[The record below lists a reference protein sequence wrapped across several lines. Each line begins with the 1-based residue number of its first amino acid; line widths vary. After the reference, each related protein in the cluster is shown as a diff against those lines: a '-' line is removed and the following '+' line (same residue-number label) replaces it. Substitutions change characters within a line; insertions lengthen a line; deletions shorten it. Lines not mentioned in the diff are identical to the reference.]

1 MSTLAFSARALARR
15 NTISHD
21 RAPPQEAS
29 SDSSTVLYTEARDLH
44 QKLFLDSL
52 FSASYTRK
60 LAECRWRDSA
70 SESATQTS
78 QAGSDDE
85 SEASRP
91 RRTRRRRA
99 RTGALARAC
108 ARGTCELTARC
119 SGDAGPSS
127 SRTTTTSPAPAKAAS
142 SAMAPHTW
150 ISLWFLITAPIVL
163 WDTGYLF
170 FRMQGGDLHWIWKPY
185 EIYQEIDWVYG
196 VRALE
201 DGDGFPNAQAFLNI
215 VETIL
220 NIIYLYLAHVSSSP
234 KAPLIGF
241 AAATMTLWKTV
252 LYWLQE
258 LFCSGAGCMTAH
270 NKWLDMVVFY
280 YFLWLIFPSI
290 IVYTLGKDIAH
301 SLWAA
306 SRLSDGGRA
315 GGKKGAKVE

>member
-21 RAPPQEAS
+21 RAPPQESS

-99 RTGALARAC
+99 RTG
-108 ARGTCELTARC
+108 
-119 SGDAGPSS
+119 DAGPSS
-127 SRTTTTSPAPAKAAS
+127 SRTTTTSPTPTKAAS
-142 SAMAPHTW
+142 PAMARHSW

-170 FRMQGGDLHWIWKPY
+170 FRPRSML
-185 EIYQEIDWVYG
+185 EIDWVYG

-280 YFLWLIFPSI
+280 YLPNGYAFWLIFPSI

>member
-99 RTGALARAC
+99 RTG
-108 ARGTCELTARC
+108 
-119 SGDAGPSS
+119 DAGPSS
-127 SRTTTTSPAPAKAAS
+127 SRTTATSPTPTKATSPA
-142 SAMAPHTW
+142 MARYTW

-170 FRMQGGDLHWIWKPY
+170 FRPRSMLGGDLHWIWKPY

-215 VETIL
+215 IETIL
-220 NIIYLYLAHVSSSP
+220 NLIYLYLAHVSSSP

-280 YFLWLIFPSI
+280 YLPNGLWLIFPSI

-306 SRLSDGGRA
+306 SRLSDGGRV

>member
-21 RAPPQEAS
+21 RAPPQESS

-99 RTGALARAC
+99 RTG
-108 ARGTCELTARC
+108 
-119 SGDAGPSS
+119 DAGPSS
-127 SRTTTTSPAPAKAAS
+127 SRTTTTTSPTPKTATSPT
-142 SAMAPHTW
+142 MARHTW

-170 FRMQGGDLHWIWKPY
+170 PTALDAWRRSALDLETVRDIPGG
-185 EIYQEIDWVYG
+185 IDWVYG

-215 VETIL
+215 IETIL
-220 NIIYLYLAHVSSSP
+220 NLIYLYLAHVSSSP

-280 YFLWLIFPSI
+280 YLPNGYAFWLIFPSI

>member
-21 RAPPQEAS
+21 RAPPQES
-29 SDSSTVLYTEARDLH
+29 SDPSTVLYTEARDLH

-70 SESATQTS
+70 SETATQTS

-99 RTGALARAC
+99 RTGD
-108 ARGTCELTARC
+108 G
-119 SGDAGPSS
+119 GPAS
-127 SRTTTTSPAPAKAAS
+127 SRTTTTSPTPKTTAAS
-142 SAMAPHTW
+142 PAMARHTW

-163 WDTGYLF
+163 WDSGYLF
-170 FRMQGGDLHWIWKPY
+170 LRPRSMLGGDLHWIWSPY

-201 DGDGFPNAQAFLNI
+201 DGDGFPNAQAFLNVI
-215 VETIL
+215 ETVL
-220 NIIYLYLAHVSSSP
+220 NLMYLYLAHISDSP

-241 AAATMTLWKTV
+241 AAAAMTLWKTV
-252 LYWLQE
+252 LYGLQE
-258 LFCSGAGCMTAH
+258 FFCSGAGCMTAH

-280 YFLWLIFPSI
+280 YLPNGFWLVFPSV

-315 GGKKGAKVE
+315 GGRKGAKVE

>member
-21 RAPPQEAS
+21 RAPPRES
-29 SDSSTVLYTEARDLH
+29 SYDSSTVLYTEARDLH

-70 SESATQTS
+70 SETATQTS

-99 RTGALARAC
+99 RTG
-108 ARGTCELTARC
+108 
-119 SGDAGPSS
+119 DAGPSS
-127 SRTTTTSPAPAKAAS
+127 SRTTTTSPTPTKAAS
-142 SAMAPHTW
+142 PAMARHTW
-150 ISLWFLITAPIVL
+150 ISLWFLITAP
-163 WDTGYLF
+163 
-170 FRMQGGDLHWIWKPY
+170 GGDLHWIWKPY

-215 VETIL
+215 IETIL
-220 NIIYLYLAHVSSSP
+220 NLIYLYLAHVSSSP

-258 LFCSGAGCMTAH
+258 LFCSGTGCMTAH

-280 YFLWLIFPSI
+280 YLLWLIFPSI

-306 SRLSDGGRA
+306 SRLSDGGRV